1 MKPIW
6 KPDGPTPGLVDYL
19 RCAGEQATYDGFR
32 SHQAGDAYRKLVSAL
47 ECIQHGLCGYCEID
61 ITEQDR
67 QVEHVI
73 PQSDPE
79 RGQGRVLD
87 PENMIVCCK
96 GGTLKTPDVARWQ
109 KPSKNNRSC
118 GEAKGNRVDPRC
130 IDPRDLPALPPL
142 MQVNYE
148 TGQISAD
155 AEACKD
161 ASIDVGRVEETIRIL
176 GLNVDRLKIARQKH
190 FLALKDNWDQYAA
203 NPQIMQEAA
212 RMELL
217 PEEGSHCLK
226 KFFSTTRSYFG
237 PVAEEILAETPQE
250 WI

>member
-1 MKPIW
+1 MKPIQ

-19 RCAGEQATYDGFR
+19 SCAGEQATYDGFR

-79 RGQGRVLD
+79 HGKDRVLD

-96 GGTLKTPDVARWQ
+96 GGTSKNPDAARWQ

-118 GEAKGNRVDPRC
+118 GEAKENRVDPKC
-130 IDPRDLPALPPL
+130 IDPGDLPALPLL
-142 MQVNYE
+142 MRVNYE

-155 AEACKD
+155 AEVCKD
-161 ASIDVGRVEETIRIL
+161 ASIDVSKVEETIRIL
-176 GLNVDRLKIARQKH
+176 GLNVDRLKVARREHWRALSKY
-190 FLALKDNWDQYAA
+190 LANSED
-203 NPQIMQEAA
+203 IREAA
-212 RMELL
+212 RRELL
-217 PEEGSHCLK
+217 PEEGSHRLK